1 MLYWIGKWQVFKLP
15 GLPKHAAQLVFLLK
29 FTSGL
34 ALTWIYTNYYTDR
47 STADLFKLFDDSK
60 FMYEAILDK
69 PKDYFKMLLGLDNNA
84 PYFDHYYFKMN
95 NWYRPYDVDYDVYY
109 DTRTLIRLNA
119 FVRLFSL
126 GVFAVH
132 TLVWCFLSL
141 IGMCLL
147 YKACYRYFYEKQYWL
162 GACIFLMPSVLCWGS
177 GVLKEG
183 IVFFWMGIL
192 IYSLFQW
199 INVGFKISYLLA
211 IILSVIGFSLLK
223 VHILFAFIPSILAFI
238 VCRIRAYKNVRFT
251 YLFLLTLIVIIG
263 FNIQYLFP
271 SINFIKVMAFKQ
283 QALLRLAYYTD
294 SGSLTEM
301 NPLDPSF
308 FGFLRNL
315 PQALINATLRPSV
328 FDAQNAMQWFAALE
342 NLMISAFIIFC
353 IGLYRPILD
362 PKKRAFVW
370 FCLTF
375 TVVLYSI
382 MGLTTPI
389 LGTLVRYRMPALP
402 FLMMA
407 IVLLMDTNRLS
418 QLYREFSGKN
428 FK

>member
-1 MLYWIGKWQVFKLP
+1 VFKLP

-29 FTSGL
+29 FASGL
-34 ALTWIYTNYYTDR
+34 SLTWIYTNYYTDR

-60 FMYEAILDK
+60 FMYEAIFDK

-141 IGMCLL
+141 FGMCLL
-147 YKACYRYFYEKQYWL
+147 YKACYRYFYENQYWL

-192 IYSLFQW
+192 IYSIFQW

-223 VHILFAFIPSILAFI
+223 VHILFAFIPSLLAFI

-251 YLFLLTLIVIIG
+251 YLLLLTLIVIIG
-263 FNIQYLFP
+263 FNIQYIFP
-271 SINFIKVMAFKQ
+271 SINFIKVIAFKQ

-328 FDAQNAMQWFAALE
+328 FDAQNAMQWFAAFE

-407 IVLLMDTNRLS
+407 IVLLMDTNRLT
-418 QLYREFSGKN
+418 QLYREFSGKD